1 MPAPYSQDLR
11 VRIIAHHEES
21 GDGSI
26 LCGRLFRVGEATVR
40 RLFALHRE
48 TNSVAPKHATG
59 GVDPKISDD
68 DLKLLKVDVEANND
82 LTMSEVRD
90 NWAERT
96 GTIVSTAT
104 MGRALK
110 RAGLTLKKRPD
121 APRSGSVPTL
131 SNGGPPSERSSIVPC
146 LKR

>member
-11 VRIIAHHEES
+11 LRIIAHHEDT

-40 RLFALHRE
+40 RYFALYRE
-48 TNSVAPKHATG
+48 TNSVAPRQATG
-59 GVDPKISDD
+59 GTDPKISDD
-68 DLKLLKVDVEANND
+68 DLELLKIEVQANND
-82 LTMSEVRD
+82 LIRSEVRD
-90 NWAERT
+90 NWAART
-96 GTIVSTAT
+96 STIVSTAT

-110 RAGLTLKKRPD
+110 RAGLTLKKRPGER
-121 APRSGSVPTL
+121 RSGSARTL
-131 SNGGPPSERSSIVPC
+131 SNGAPPSERSSIVPS